1 MTPDAGSNPDAS
13 AFFRILLYRSPR
25 IWYNGS
31 EKDPGVVERR
41 KTEMDYRLGDMIA
54 RYTED
59 AEGRVG
65 LLLFPADCPVPSL
78 TEKKAALDP
87 PGADP
92 VCGGCL

>member
-1 MTPDAGSNPDAS
+1 
-13 AFFRILLYRSPR
+13 
-25 IWYNGS
+25 
-31 EKDPGVVERR
+31 
-41 KTEMDYRLGDMIA
+41 MDYRLGDMIA

-87 PGADP
+87 LVHSFWLPSF
-92 VCGGCL
+92 